1 VHIRIANEVTTE
13 TQLRSVVDA
22 TSDLLGVSEFWVCP
36 DYRESVG
43 ANAITAPTSFHTSLQ
58 NFNENYLRDSLSGKI
73 DVPAVRVLRL
83 GTFGKFRE
91 WKIRTSGGAAV
102 GQMNVPVVVCDEGCR
117 TWLEGRV
124 VCDV

>member
-1 VHIRIANEVTTE
+1 MRPWSNYKEISASSSFPSINHAARAWIKA
-13 TQLRSVVDA
+13 QAFLYA
-22 TSDLLGVSEFWVCP
+22 
-36 DYRESVG
+36 G